1 MAVGAKIGMK
11 AISVVIGIPVG
22 IVTKKLVERA
32 WIAAR
37 PEDPPRKPS
46 EPEVRWT
53 DALGWAAL
61 SAAGV
66 VVAELVT
73 QRSAKA
79 TFKAITGNEPPTQPI
94 KDDDKAK
101 AKKAEKS
108 KKKAKV

>member
-11 AISVVIGIPVG
+11 AISVIIGIPIG
-22 IVTKKLVERA
+22 ILTKKAVERA
-32 WIAAR
+32 WLTAR

-46 EPEVRWT
+46 EPEVRWG

-66 VVAELVT
+66 VVTELVT

-79 TFKAITGNEPPTQPI
+79 AFKALTGNEPPVQPV
-94 KDDDKAK
+94 KNDKKKAK
-101 AKKAEKS
+101 AKAE
-108 KKKAKV
+108 A

>member
-1 MAVGAKIGMK
+1 MMAVGAKIGMK

-79 TFKAITGNEPPTQPI
+79 TFKALTGNEPPTQPI
-94 KDDDKAK
+94 KDENDGKNKK
-101 AKKAEKS
+101 AKKKV
-108 KKKAKV
+108 KA